1 MEVRNED
8 KKVFKEMNIF
18 ERDFVQVSARSD
30 QINDVDL
37 RFNKTNKT
45 TQL

>member
-8 KKVFKEMNIF
+8 KKVFKEMNTF

-45 TQL
+45 TLL